1 MGLQNKE
8 GDLSMSS
15 QASHPVPVVRLII
28 PDEAAKALIL
38 CRQNSAYSGGL
49 WNLPGGK
56 VDYGRI
62 VEEEVRKELMEETSL
77 QCTAMRFLFYQDSL
91 PLKPGGMHCINLY
104 FECSAK
110 GSVILNE
117 ESSRFAWIGPEDLQQ
132 HPLTFHNDE
141 GLLRYWKEV
150 RHR

>member
-1 MGLQNKE
+1 MRE
-8 GDLSMSS
+8 
-15 QASHPVPVVRLII
+15 QAVYPIPVVRLII
-28 PDEAAKALIL
+28 ADSAGKVLIL
-38 CRQNSAYSGGL
+38 QRQNTMHAGGQ

-62 VEEEVRKELMEETSL
+62 VEDEVRKELLEETSL
-77 QCTAMRFLFYQDSL
+77 ACTSMRFLFYQDSL

-117 ESSRFAWIGPEDLQQ
+117 ESSRFAWIGPEDFEHYKLA
-132 HPLTFHNDE
+132 FRNDE
-141 GLLRYWKEV
+141 GLSRYW
-150 RHR
+150 HMCGSIS